1 MSAGFGKAGAAIG
14 TQVFTLFRQ
23 LQEKQPLSVSLVV
36 LSFLRTAIYCFLREG
51 RAVDLKIMDWSWKD
65 I

>member
-36 LSFLRTAIYCFLREG
+36 LGFLRTAIYCFLREG

>member
-1 MSAGFGKAGAAIG
+1 VSAGFGKAGAAIG

-36 LSFLRTAIYCFLREG
+36 LGFLRTAIYCFLREG